1 MKKDKTKKHNTNL
14 QKLIDSAVQR
24 ATKKGSTAK
33 SMRGRLRF
41 LRRLG
46 PDMTHFGFY
55 KWIESHRSMKV
66 VNLAYSNLELG
77 RIRNHHK
84 NRRKD
89 ADAKRA
95 ANDKQFRKQFSAAL
109 REEAEKL
116 VTRKEIRDFSDQ
128 VWSERNKID
137 SHLQNIDRQ
146 LEIAKSPVLRTKLNL
161 RNLGVACVNI
171 KVTAAVKA
179 GGTIIRRGK
188 DWKSYVCIEPSHVIC
203 KPGWTEWRN
212 GRPISYTRASNDSY
226 VRSVAM
232 IQSSGNSLDYLLH
245 ETIYSVAAPT
255 HFHWKIDDYGVK
267 LVDTTGA
274 DYHPSGEELILP
286 NAGDHC
292 RDQLL
297 TNSKKRATLTKHDAF
312 GDVRV
317 SMQDSLE
324 AGNCPAGSSRFAQTH
339 GLDAHGYYS
348 PELLLRISRPSEE
361 RQVRATIAVA
371 VKNHQRMTDTGAMVF
386 YPPPPMNVAQ
396 QIKME
401 NVGCIPMTQ

>member
-1 MKKDKTKKHNTNL
+1 MIKD
-14 QKLIDSAVQR
+14 IFISYA
-24 ATKKGSTAK
+24 
-33 SMRGRLRF
+33 
-41 LRRLG
+41 
-46 PDMTHFGFY
+46 
-55 KWIESHRSMKV
+55 
-66 VNLAYSNLELG
+66 
-77 RIRNHHK
+77 
-84 NRRKD
+84 RKD
-89 ADAKRA
+89 LA
-95 ANDKQFRKQFSAAL
+95 QVEPIVAAL
-109 REEAEKL
+109 EQHGWRPIIDKKAFLPGDTWPDEIQHALDSSRCVL
-116 VTRKEIRDFSDQ
+116 V
-128 VWSERNKID
+128 VWTCESVD
-137 SHLQNIDRQ
+137 L
-146 LEIAKSPVLRTKLNL
+146 
-161 RNLGVACVNI
+161 
-171 KVTAAVKA
+171 VK
-179 GGTIIRRGK
+179 
-188 DWKSYVCIEPSHVIC
+188 H
-203 KPGWTEWRN
+203 EWRN

-255 HFHWKIDDYGVK
+255 DFHWEIDDYGVK